1 MTDRFSRTLAIVGA
15 LALIG
20 GGSLAHAEAGH
31 SGERDGKA
39 FLSAK
44 LGIVQ
49 AIQAAESQS
58 GGKAAAADFSAAE
71 GQGSPAFHVEIVR
84 PDGSEQQLT
93 VDADTGKVTTMAA
106 SKEDDE
112 KNGDAGDETEQD

>member
-1 MTDRFSRTLAIVGA
+1 MTDRFSRTLAILGA
-15 LALIG
+15 LAIAG
-20 GGSLAHAEAGH
+20 TGALAHAETGR
-31 SGERDGKA
+31 SGEQDGA
-39 FLSAK
+39 AVLSAK

-58 GGKAAAADFSAAE
+58 GGKAAAADFSAAK
-71 GQGSPAFHVEIVR
+71 GQGGPAFHVEVVR

-93 VDADTGKVTTMAA
+93 VDADTGKVTKMAA
-106 SKEDDE
+106 SGESDE